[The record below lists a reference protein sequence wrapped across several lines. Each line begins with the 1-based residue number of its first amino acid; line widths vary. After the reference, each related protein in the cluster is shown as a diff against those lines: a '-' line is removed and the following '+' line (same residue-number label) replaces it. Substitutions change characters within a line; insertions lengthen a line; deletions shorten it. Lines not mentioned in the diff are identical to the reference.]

1 MGKMSL
7 SILLAILAYWFV
19 PTNCVRSLD
28 DLHPV
33 LAPLLFNAQQYIDS
47 SVTRDLD
54 SLEFMSG
61 QAEITK
67 AYGKLG
73 AKCVGFD
80 KSYADWDGCNIN
92 TPTGFNRAMSFA
104 LRVKRHGSVWAAPV
118 CASWIWIAR
127 SGSGRSAKTPG
138 GDTGI
143 DRVRDGNMMVVRLV
157 MIFLVCWA
165 RGVHLWLENPMSTII
180 HEFSPLKELLLCIM
194 PFKVTT
200 EMSAYGTEVS
210 KPLMFWSSCK
220 AVMSLYRQPVK
231 VTQTLCT
238 RNQNGGV
245 TGKRA
250 ALKLSQAYPP
260 DFGKAVARIFALIR
274 KRSSFDD
281 LLDSDLCCGLEV
293 MSKGTKRTNTKQRT
307 EGKRTERTSTTKQVK
322 RKNTKQ
328 AKRTKRTNTK
338 CTNTKISENVLDF
351 FLTLA

>member
-1 MGKMSL
+1 
-7 SILLAILAYWFV
+7 
-19 PTNCVRSLD
+19 
-28 DLHPV
+28 
-33 LAPLLFNAQQYIDS
+33 
-47 SVTRDLD
+47 
-54 SLEFMSG
+54 
-61 QAEITK
+61 
-67 AYGKLG
+67 
-73 AKCVGFD
+73 
-80 KSYADWDGCNIN
+80 
-92 TPTGFNRAMSFA
+92 
-104 LRVKRHGSVWAAPV
+104 
-118 CASWIWIAR
+118 
-127 SGSGRSAKTPG
+127 
-138 GDTGI
+138 
-143 DRVRDGNMMVVRLV
+143 
-157 MIFLVCWA
+157 
-165 RGVHLWLENPMSTII
+165 MSTII
-180 HEFSPLKELLLCIM
+180 NEFSPLKELLLCIM

-307 EGKRTERTSTTKQVK
+307 EGKRTKRTSTTVK
-322 RKNTKQ
+322 RTNT
-328 AKRTKRTNTK
+328 KRTKRTNTK
-338 CTNTKISENVLDF
+338 CTNTKISESVLDF